1 MDMGIGRRGMA
12 RIAGWLLAAGIG
24 LAGCSA
30 ARAQEKP
37 INLRISLWVPA
48 SHPLV
53 ASAKEWAASMQAA
66 SGGTIT
72 ASVFPSEQLGKAF
85 DHYDMARTGI
95 ADVTYVSPGY
105 QPGRFPIID
114 AAQLPFVVAKE
125 QGGSRAV
132 DEWYS
137 KYAPRE
143 MADTHFCMA
152 FLQEPGG
159 LHSRTRIVLPA
170 DLRGKKVRPA
180 QSITGQM
187 VTLLGGTNVQAS
199 APESR
204 DALDRGVADAIFFPW
219 NSMFLFGLDRATKF
233 SIATPLY
240 TVVFTW
246 TMNKATYDNAS
257 AAQKKVIDDHCS
269 PDWAERLGGAWAD
282 YEHQGV
288 EKLANAP
295 GHTMVQLTGEQVDA
309 WKQAFAPVEAS
320 WADSVR
326 KTGLDPA
333 AVLQELRTKLSE
345 QKAGF

>member
-1 MDMGIGRRGMA
+1 MATRSVRRQP
-12 RIAGWLLAAGIG
+12 RLLFAWMLALATG
-24 LAGCSA
+24 LSA
-30 ARAQEKP
+30 PGVASAQDKP

-53 ASAKEWAASMQAA
+53 AAARDWAASMQTE
-66 SGGTIT
+66 SGGSIT
-72 ASVFPSEQLGKAF
+72 ATVFPSEQLGKAF
-85 DHYDMARTGI
+85 DHYDMARSGI

-114 AAQLPFVVAKE
+114 AAQLPFVAAKE
-125 QGGSRAV
+125 QGGTRAV

-137 KYAPRE
+137 KYAPAE

-152 FLQEPGG
+152 FLQEPGS
-159 LHSRTRIVLPA
+159 LHSRTKIVVPS
-170 DLRGKKVRPA
+170 DVRGKKVRPA
-180 QSITGQM
+180 QSITGQW

-199 APESR
+199 APEAR

-240 TVVFTW
+240 TVVYTW

-257 AAQKKVIDDHCS
+257 AAQKKVIDDHCT
-269 PDWAERLGGAWAD
+269 PDWAERLAGPWAEF
-282 YEHQGV
+282 EHQG
-288 EKLANAP
+288 LARLTKES
-295 GHTMVQLTGEQVDA
+295 GHTMVELTPDQLEL
-309 WKQAFAPVEAS
+309 WKQSAAPIEAT
-320 WADSVR
+320 WADQVR
-326 KTGLDPA
+326 KQGLDPA
-333 AVLQELRTKLSE
+333 AVLQDLRDKLAA